1 MVRGT
6 RFAKAAIVELHS
18 SVRRWLRSRKLRQ
31 YGVRAATESDLDF
44 ILDEVHQGAKEGHY
58 RDTLL
63 LPEQLRGWRK
73 QLNDVIKFSRLE
85 RYADRRFELEVIR
98 AKLWVYGRTSD
109 DRVGYML
116 VSERFPVYG

>member
-1 MVRGT
+1 
-6 RFAKAAIVELHS
+6 
-18 SVRRWLRSRKLRQ
+18 
-31 YGVRAATESDLDF
+31 LDF

-116 VSERFPVYG
+116 VSERFPGTADSEVELYQVGVRKDRRGHGHGQHLVELFIGCVVTLPL